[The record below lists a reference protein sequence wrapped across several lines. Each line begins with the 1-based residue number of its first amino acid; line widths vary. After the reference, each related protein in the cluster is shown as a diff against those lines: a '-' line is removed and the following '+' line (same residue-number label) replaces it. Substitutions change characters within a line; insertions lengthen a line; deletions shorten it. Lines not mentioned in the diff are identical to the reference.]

1 MFPVQPANN
10 RAAVLSLLLS
20 LLLLLAA
27 CGGGGGQG
35 GGGVAAI
42 GQPAPEFT
50 LVDLHGRTWRLA
62 DLRGKVVFLNFWATW
77 CPPCREEMPAMVRLR
92 SMLAD
97 RPFVMVTVL
106 VNDQPEKAR
115 RFLAKVG
122 GEDLPVLLDP
132 EGAVGNA
139 YGITGVPETYI
150 IDRQGVL
157 RKKYIGAYPWDSEGA
172 LMVLGEFFK

>member
-1 MFPVQPANN
+1 MLRIQPTVH
-10 RAAVLSLLLS
+10 RAVLVSLLLAVM
-20 LLLLLAA
+20 LLLAA
-27 CGGGGGQG
+27 CGDNKQG
-35 GGGVAAI
+35 GPSVAVI

-50 LVDLHGRTWRLA
+50 LVDLNGRTWSLA
-62 DLRGKVVFLNFWATW
+62 GLRGKVVFLNFWATW

-92 SMLAD
+92 SMLAGK
-97 RPFVMVTVL
+97 PFEMVTVL

-115 RFLAKVG
+115 RFLAKVK

-132 EGAVGNA
+132 QGTVGNA

-172 LMVLGEFFK
+172 LMMLGEFLK